1 MNRGDG
7 EMSDAN
13 FEKILEKVKAECYV
27 ELSKLNQIKMAKE
40 YQNKVRMILNCLGL
54 EELVKLSN
62 TIDDALELE
71 RKRVMDKIKGEIF
84 DCVSE
89 KIMEMVMES

>member
-1 MNRGDG
+1 M
-7 EMSDAN
+7 
-13 FEKILEKVKAECYV
+13 V
-27 ELSKLNQIKMAKE
+27 LNG
-40 YQNKVRMILNCLGL
+40 LGL

-62 TIDDALELE
+62 AIDDALELE
-71 RKRVMDKIKGEIF
+71 RKRVMDVIKGKIF

>member
-1 MNRGDG
+1 
-7 EMSDAN
+7 MSDAN
-13 FEKILEKVKAECYV
+13 FEKILEKVKVECYV

-40 YQNKVRMILNCLGL
+40 YQNKVRMILNVLGL

-89 KIMEMVMES
+89 KIMEMVMEK